1 MSTLENVTTRREG
14 VSPERKRRRPSGE
27 PPPLPRPLRMTG
39 KIMLAL
45 AAIVILV
52 WLVIVLVEGTGA
64 WMARADLAV
73 SRFVARFRSD
83 TLTAVARTIDDLL
96 VSDLTLRLLRWATIL
111 ALLAFKRLR
120 HLLVYLA
127 SILVVGFITTG
138 VAALIARPRPLGIEI
153 LDHWQGAAH
162 PSTQMAAL
170 AATLLGILYTLVV
183 PGRYRD
189 YGKVVAGTLLVAAGV
204 TRIYLGVE
212 HPSDTITGLILGV
225 TISIVAFRR
234 MTPNDVFPVAYGG
247 GRTAHLDIGG
257 ERGDAIKR
265 ALEEQLGLTVL
276 SMKPFGL
283 EGSGG
288 STPIRLKVADGEG
301 TSYLFAK
308 LYAQSHLRADR
319 WYKVGRTLLYG
330 RLEDESS
337 FNTVRRLVQYED
349 YLLRVM
355 VDAGINAPRPYGFVE
370 ITPEREYLIVTDFV
384 DGAKE
389 ILDAEVTDEIIDN
402 AMHIVRQFWDA
413 GVAHRDIKPSNLLVK
428 GDEVHVIDV
437 AFGEVR
443 PSPWRQ
449 AVDLANMMLVLALRS
464 DPERVYRIALR
475 YFTPEEI
482 AEAFAATHGMTMPSQ
497 SRSMLRQQGRRSFL
511 GIGRSSRSEVL
522 AKFRE
527 LAPPHA
533 RISIQ
538 RWSARRVGLT
548 FACLLG
554 VILLLSI
561 TIGNL
566 RGALLVGDPA
576 ASQAALSAIARA
588 PECGVV
594 SDPLILVSQTVP
606 SASRVP
612 CLEALPLGWGF
623 EAVNVDDTSS
633 RFFLNYDRLG
643 ADHVTATFKGSC
655 DVSQATPVP
664 STLSIEGVVQV
675 ERIRSYANRYVG
687 SRFYVFEGGCL
698 EMEFD
703 FTGRGRTAL
712 AADVWGSFGLVS
724 RPEIDEGIE
733 SLNLTS

>member
-1 MSTLENVTTRREG
+1 MSTLENTTTPRESG
-14 VSPERKRRRPSGE
+14 RAHGISPERKRRRPSGE
-27 PPPLPRPLRMTG
+27 PPPLPRPLRTTG
-39 KIMLAL
+39 KIMLVL
-45 AAIVILV
+45 AGLVILV
-52 WLVIVLVEGTGA
+52 WLLFIFVEGTGA
-64 WMARADLAV
+64 WVARVDLAML
-73 SRFVARFRSD
+73 RFGTRFRTD
-83 TLTAVARTIDDLL
+83 TLTAIARTVDNVL

-111 ALLAFKRLR
+111 ALLAFKRFR

-127 SILVVGFITTG
+127 TLLAVGFITIG
-138 VAALIARPRPLGIEI
+138 AAALIPRPRPVGIEI
-153 LDHWQGAAH
+153 LDHWQGGSH
-162 PSTQMAAL
+162 PSPAIAAL
-170 AATLLGILYTLVV
+170 TVTLLGILYTLVV
-183 PGRYRD
+183 PGRYRN
-189 YGKVVAGTLLVAAGV
+189 YGKVVAGILISAAILS
-204 TRIYLGVE
+204 RFYLGVE
-212 HPSDTITGLILGV
+212 HPSDAIFGLILAV

-257 ERGDAIKR
+257 ERGEAIKS
-265 ALEEQLGLTVL
+265 ALEEQLGVTVL

-288 STPIRLKVADGEG
+288 STPIRLQVAEEDGEA
-301 TSYLFAK
+301 YLFAK

-355 VDAGINAPRPYGFVE
+355 VAAGINAPRPYGFVV

-389 ILDAEVTDEIIDN
+389 ILEAEVTDAVIDN
-402 AMHIVRQFWDA
+402 AMQLVRQLWDA
-413 GVAHRDIKPSNLLVK
+413 GVAHRDIKPSNLLVR
-428 GDEVHVIDV
+428 GDEVHLIDV

-464 DPERVYRIALR
+464 DAERVYRIALR
-475 YFTPEEI
+475 YFSPEDI
-482 AEAFAATHGMTMPSQ
+482 AEAFAATHGVTMPSQ
-497 SRSMLRQQGRRSFL
+497 SRSMLRKDRRSL
-511 GIGRSSRSEVL
+511 LKE
-522 AKFRE
+522 FRE

-533 RISIQ
+533 PISIQ
-538 RWSARRVGLT
+538 RWSARRVGLM

-554 VILLLSI
+554 ALVVLGLTLS
-561 TIGNL
+561 NL
-566 RGALLVGDPA
+566 RGALLVGDPK

-588 PECGVV
+588 PECGLVE
-594 SDPLILVSQTVP
+594 DPLVLVSQSVP
-606 SASRVP
+606 SASQVP

-623 EAVNVDDTSS
+623 GAVNVDDTSS
-633 RFFLNYDRLG
+633 RFFLYYDRLG
-643 ADHVTATFKGSC
+643 TDQILATFKDSC
-655 DVSQATPVP
+655 DVSEATPVP
-664 STLSIEGVVQV
+664 SVVPIEGVRQV
-675 ERIRSYANRYVG
+675 ELVRSYANRYVG

-703 FTGRGRTAL
+703 FRGGGRTTL
-712 AADVWGSFGLVS
+712 AAEVWGSFGLVPRS
-724 RPEIDEGIE
+724 EIDKDIE
-733 SLNLTS
+733 KHLLH

>member
-1 MSTLENVTTRREG
+1 MSTLENVRTPREG

-39 KIMLAL
+39 KVMLAL
-45 AAIVILV
+45 AGLVILV
-52 WLVIVLVEGTGA
+52 WLLFLFVEGTGA
-64 WMARADLAV
+64 WMARVDLAML
-73 SRFVARFRSD
+73 RFVARFRSD
-83 TLTAVARTIDDLL
+83 SLTAVARTINDVL

-111 ALLAFKRLR
+111 ALLAFKRIR

-127 SILVVGFITTG
+127 SILLVGFITT
-138 VAALIARPRPLGIEI
+138 VAAALIARPRPVGIEI
-153 LDHWQGAAH
+153 LDHWQGASH

-170 AATLLGILYTLVV
+170 AVTLLGILYTLVV
-183 PGRYRD
+183 PGRYRNF
-189 YGKVVAGTLLVAAGV
+189 GKVVAGTLIVAAGLS
-204 TRIYLGVE
+204 RFYLGVE
-212 HPSDTITGLILGV
+212 APSDTVFGLILAI

-265 ALEEQLGLTVL
+265 ALEEQLGVTVL

-301 TSYLFAK
+301 HSYLFAK
-308 LYAQSHLRADR
+308 LYAQSHLHADR

-384 DGAKE
+384 EGGKE
-389 ILDAEVTDEIIDN
+389 ILEVDVTDEMIDN
-402 AMHIVRQFWDA
+402 AMHVVQQLWDA
-413 GVAHRDIKPSNLLVK
+413 GVAHRDIKPSNLLVV

-475 YFTPEEI
+475 YFTPDEI

-497 SRSMLRQQGRRSFL
+497 SRSMLKQGRRSFL
-511 GIGRSSRSEVL
+511 GLRRSSRSEVL

-554 VILLLSI
+554 VILLLSF

-576 ASQAALSAIARA
+576 ASQAALSAIARP

-594 SDPLILVSQTVP
+594 EDPLILVSQSVP
-606 SASRVP
+606 SAFRVP
-612 CLEALPLGWGF
+612 CLEALPLGWAF
-623 EAVNVDDTSS
+623 QAVNVDDNSS

-643 ADHVTATFKGSC
+643 ADQVTASFKESC
-655 DVSQATPVP
+655 DVSEATPVP
-664 STLSIEGVVQV
+664 SALVDEGVQSFELV
-675 ERIRSYANRYVG
+675 RSFANRYAG
-687 SRFYVFEGGCL
+687 SRFYTFEGGCL

-703 FTGRGRTAL
+703 FEGPEGRR
-712 AADVWGSFGLVS
+712 S
-724 RPEIDEGIE
+724 RPTYGGH
-733 SLNLTS
+733 SVSPLAPR